1 MGYMLKP
8 DGLKYP
14 KDERTMWIGI
24 NKNDEVQFII
34 TSTNSITSRFR
45 LYEVIDCKFV
55 LQWKARTTLELIERL
70 YSEKG
75 IGSIT

>member
-1 MGYMLKP
+1 MGYTLKP
-8 DGLKYP
+8 DVLKYP

-34 TSTNSITSRFR
+34 TSTNSIISRFR